1 MNGKKRIIIGIY
13 ELLEVL
19 TMLFIDNKGIT
30 DPRIN
35 LAIEEYALKNLGEDE
50 SYLLFYINEPS
61 IIIGKNQ
68 NTIEEINTEYVESNG
83 IKVVRRLSGG
93 GAVYHD
99 LGNLNFSFITKDDG
113 DSFHNFQK
121 FTEPVIK
128 ALEKMGVK
136 AEISGRNDIMA
147 EGRKISGNA
156 QFSTKGKMF
165 SHGTLLFNSEMN
177 HIVSAL
183 KVRKDKIESKGIKSI
198 RSRVANISEFLK
210 EPMSIEQF
218 RLELLKNIFEGASEV
233 PEYVLTEEDWKKIYK
248 LSEERYQTWDWN
260 YGKSPKFNVQ
270 NSKRFPVGL
279 IEFRLEVNKGIIES
293 CKIYGDFF
301 GVGDVAD
308 IEKKLIGVLYE
319 KEAITEALKE
329 FDLKHYF
336 GNVTTEDIVNTIY

>member
-1 MNGKKRIIIGIY
+1 
-13 ELLEVL
+13 
-19 TMLFIDNKGIT
+19 MLFIDNKGIT
-30 DPRIN
+30 DPHIN
-35 LAIEEYALKNLGEDE
+35 LAIEEYALKNLGEDD

-113 DSFHNFQK
+113 NSFHNFQK

-165 SHGTLLFNSEMN
+165 SHGTLLFNSEMD

-210 EPMSIEQF
+210 EPMTIEQF
-218 RLELLKNIFEGASEV
+218 RLELLKNIFEGASEI
-233 PEYVLTEEDWKKIYK
+233 PEYVLTEEDWKKIYE
-248 LSEERYQTWDWN
+248 LSKERYQTWDWN

-279 IEFRLEVNKGIIES
+279 IEFRLEVSKGIIES

>member
-1 MNGKKRIIIGIY
+1 
-13 ELLEVL
+13 
-19 TMLFIDNKGIT
+19 
-30 DPRIN
+30 
-35 LAIEEYALKNLGEDE
+35 
-50 SYLLFYINEPS
+50 
-61 IIIGKNQ
+61 
-68 NTIEEINTEYVESNG
+68 
-83 IKVVRRLSGG
+83 
-93 GAVYHD
+93 
-99 LGNLNFSFITKDDG
+99 
-113 DSFHNFQK
+113 
-121 FTEPVIK
+121 
-128 ALEKMGVK
+128 MGVK